1 MPLMYSAV
9 SQADVSILDSLP
21 ATTSSTSCVIAS
33 GERRLPSIFER
44 MCLTDSGVWDRVTS
58 AIPLTDTPAVSWTDG
73 GTSTV
78 PLRTRVSDTETMAI
92 AADVP
97 VILTRSP
104 SLTDRTRQS
113 SSCRRT
119 VGSDVSRS

>member
-1 MPLMYSAV
+1 M
-9 SQADVSILDSLP
+9 
-21 ATTSSTSCVIAS
+21 AS

-58 AIPLTDTPAVSWTDG
+58 AISPTDVPAVFWTDG

-97 VILTRSP
+97 AILTRSP
-104 SLTDRTRQS
+104 SLTDRMRQS